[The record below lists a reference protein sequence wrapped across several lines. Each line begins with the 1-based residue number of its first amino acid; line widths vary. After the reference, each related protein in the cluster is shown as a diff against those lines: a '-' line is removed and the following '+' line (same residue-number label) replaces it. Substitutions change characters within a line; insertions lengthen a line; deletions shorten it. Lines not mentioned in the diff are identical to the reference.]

1 MDTFEDD
8 KSSTEY
14 NMEESESS
22 FIDDM
27 SEGETTDSPVGTVVS
42 FVTERFKKAET
53 ARYQDEQ
60 RWVRSYRIL
69 SGPLRS

>member
-27 SEGETTDSPVGTVVS
+27 SEGEREVFGKI
-42 FVTERFKKAET
+42 FRFFWKLMIFLDFENSKF
-53 ARYQDEQ
+53 RFCQK
-60 RWVRSYRIL
+60 ICK
-69 SGPLRS
+69 P